1 MPSSGWWLASTPI
14 EPTVVRVETIS
25 TSSLKTSPS
34 GVRTSTRNF
43 VRATALALVRGL
55 DDLVDAALHEERR
68 LRQLVVLAVDDLLE
82 GAHRVVDWDV
92 RARRAGERLG
102 DVERLRQEALDLAR
116 ALHRHLVL
124 IGELVDAEDRDDVLE
139 LLVALQDLLD
149 ARGDLVVLL
158 ADDVRLEDRR
168 GRVERVDRGVD
179 PLLRDAAREH
189 GRRVEVREHRRGRRV
204 GEVVGGHV
212 DRLHRG
218 DRALPRRGDPL
229 LQLAHLGLERR
240 LVADLRRHPAQQGR
254 DLGAR
259 LDEPEDVVDEQQHVL
274 ALLAV
279 VLRHRQAG
287 ERDAHAGAGRLV
299 HLAED
304 EHRLLDDAR
313 LLHLEPEV
321 VALARA
327 LTHAAERRQSA
338 VLLGQVVDELLDEH
352 GLADAGAA
360 EQADLAALR
369 VRREQVD
376 DLDAG
381 LEHLRRRR
389 QVLDVRGLAMDRPAL
404 DVVLDRVA
412 LVDRLA
418 EQVED
423 APEGDV
429 ADRHGDR
436 ATRVDDLGP
445 AREAVRRIHRDRADA
460 VVAEVLLDLADQVGA
475 DALVVAR
482 GTVARDQQRVIDL
495 GQLVGEDGL
504 DDDALDL
511 LDAPDVAAVAVAALG
526 GLVLGCG
533 SHKVSSLD
541 QRFRAGHDFHDLLR
555 DLGLARPVHLE
566 REVVDDL

>member
-25 TSSLKTSPS
+25 TSSLNSSPS
-34 GVRTSTRNF
+34 GVRTSTRNL
-43 VRATALALVRGL
+43 VRATTSALVRGL

-68 LRQLVVLAVDDLLE
+68 LRQVVVLAVDDLAE
-82 GAHRVVDWDV
+82 RADRVVDRDV

-116 ALHRHLVL
+116 ALHGHLVL
-124 IGELVDAEDRDDVLE
+124 VGELVDPEDRDDVLE
-139 LLVALQDLLD
+139 LLVALEDLLD
-149 ARGDLVVLL
+149 ARRDLVVLL

-179 PLLRDAAREH
+179 ALLRDAAREH
-189 GRRVEVREHRRGRRV
+189 RRRVQVREHRRGRRV

-212 DRLHRG
+212 DRLHGG
-218 DRALPRRGDPL
+218 DRALAGRRDPL

-240 LVADLRRHPAQQGR
+240 LVAHLRRHAAEQRG
-254 DLGAR
+254 DLGAG
-259 LDEPEDVVDEQQHVL
+259 LHEAEDVVDEQQHVL

-287 ERDAHAGAGRLV
+287 QRDTHAGAGRLV

-304 EHRLLDDAR
+304 EHRLVDDAR

-327 LTHAAERRQSA
+327 LAHAAERRQA
-338 VLLGQVVDELLDEH
+338 TVLLGQVVDQLLDEH
-352 GLADAGAA
+352 RLAHAGAA
-360 EQADLAALR
+360 EEADLAALR
-369 VRREQVD
+369 VRREEVD

-389 QVLDVRGLAMDRPAL
+389 QVLDVRRLAVDRPAL
-404 DVVLDRVA
+404 DVALDLAA

-423 APEGDV
+423 APERDV

-436 ATRVDDLGP
+436 PAGVDDLGP
-445 AREAVRRIHRDRADA
+445 AREAVGRVHRDRADA
-460 VVAEVLLDLADQVGA
+460 VVAEVLLHLADQVRA

-482 GTVARDQQRVIDL
+482 GAVARDEQRVVDL
-495 GQLVGEDGL
+495 GQLVGEHGL

-511 LDAPDVAAVAVAALG
+511 LDAPDVAVAVAALVLLGFG
-526 GLVLGCG
+526 GG
-533 SHKVSSLD
+533 SHNVLFVVLS
-541 QRFRAGHDFHDLLR
+541 
-555 DLGLARPVHLE
+555 RPGPPPRPRLP
-566 REVVDDL
+566 